1 MLAGAALLAGA
12 TASAAQAQPKTNG
25 SDTNGNYDE
34 TAMAVPRVGGGGGG
48 ASGGV
53 PLPQPLTPSGAA
65 RIKRVL
71 ALQARGEIPAAL
83 RLEAD
88 GIDPLLRGYVTA
100 RRLLGPYYHPTP
112 AELTDWLARYGSQPD
127 APAVHALLRRRL
139 PSGTATPPAPDVPT
153 LPSASTSEPLPEDAE
168 TVARSFVRNQL
179 LDRTVDARARAGD
192 FASALRLIA
201 ATKGLDPAYRRQLRA
216 EVAQIRFT
224 LNDDSGALA
233 TATAAL
239 NDTDGTGG
247 PVALAG
253 YVAGLASWRLDQVS
267 AASGY
272 FIAAARAPNT
282 SPALRAAAA
291 FWAARAR
298 LWLNDD
304 PGYNRWM
311 HRAADEPRT
320 FHGMIARRILGL
332 GLGFGGVRET
342 LGEADADA
350 LGATPNGLR
359 AFALLQVGEIDAA
372 ETELRAL
379 WPQMDGDPSMRRA
392 ILLVAQHAGMM
403 EFAAQLASILQ
414 ASDGRPRDLIRFP
427 VPRLHPH
434 GGFLVDPAL
443 VYALTRLESNFD
455 SGAVSHVGARGLMQ
469 LMPVTA
475 SYIAGDPS
483 IGARSLH
490 DPAVNLELGQRYVAY
505 LAHADAVDGDLIRLL
520 ASYNSGP
527 GKVATWG
534 PAIRDDGDPF
544 MFIEAI
550 PNAET
555 RGFVQHALTY
565 TWIYAA
571 RLGLPAPSLDALALG
586 HWPVFEPGFTPRPH
600 RPTLEMSDAL
610 MH

>member
-1 MLAGAALLAGA
+1 
-12 TASAAQAQPKTNG
+12 
-25 SDTNGNYDE
+25 
-34 TAMAVPRVGGGGGG
+34 MAVPRVGGG
-48 ASGGV
+48 ASGSV

-71 ALQARGEIPAAL
+71 ALQARGDIPAAL

-88 GIDPLLRGYVTA
+88 GIDPLLRGYVAA
-100 RRLLGPYYHPTP
+100 RRLLGPYYHATP
-112 AELTDWLARYGSQPD
+112 AELSDWLERYGSQPD
-127 APAVHALLRRRL
+127 APAIYALLRRRL
-139 PSGTATPPAPDVPT
+139 PSGTSIPPAPETPILQVS
-153 LPSASTSEPLPEDAE
+153 SASEPLPEDAE
-168 TVARSFVRNQL
+168 TAARSFVRNPL
-179 LDRTVDARARAGD
+179 LDRTVDTRARAGE
-192 FASALRLIA
+192 FPSALRLIA
-201 ATKGLDPAYRRQLRA
+201 ATKGIDPRYRRQLRA

-224 LNDDSGALA
+224 LNDDRGALA

-239 NDTDGTGG
+239 DDANGSGG
-247 PVALAG
+247 PVPLAG
-253 YVAGLASWRLDQVS
+253 YIAGLASWRLDQVS
-267 AASGY
+267 EASGY
-272 FIAAARAPNT
+272 FAQAARAANA
-282 SPALRAAAA
+282 SPSLRAAAA

-298 LWLNDD
+298 LRLEDY
-304 PGYNRWM
+304 PGYYRLM

-320 FHGMIARRILGL
+320 FYGMIARRILGL

-359 AFALLQVGEIDAA
+359 AFALLQIGETDAA
-372 ETELRAL
+372 ETELRSL
-379 WPQMDGDPSMRRA
+379 WPQTDGDPSMRRA

-414 ASDGRPRDLIRFP
+414 ASDGRPRDFIRFP

-455 SGAVSHVGARGLMQ
+455 TSAVSHVGARGLMQ
-469 LMPVTA
+469 LMPDTA
-475 SYIAGDPS
+475 SYIAGNPS

-490 DPAVNLELGQRYVAY
+490 DPALNLELGQRYVAY
-505 LAHADAVDGDLIRLL
+505 LAHADAVDNDLIRLL

-555 RGFVQHALTY
+555 RGFVQHVLTY

-571 RLGLPAPSLDALALG
+571 RLDLPAPSLDALALG
-586 HWPVFEPGFTPRPH
+586 HWPVFEPGFPPRPSA
-600 RPTLEMSDAL
+600 PTLQMSDAFL
-610 MH
+610 H